1 MTRLLDFFNKHSLT
15 KRLEKI
21 KIGDCDERGKLI
33 EEYIPFIIKTISNTT
48 NKYIESENSDEYSI
62 GIEAFNEAIDK
73 YEFSKGSF
81 INFAELVIKSRI
93 LDYIR
98 KMSKHEA
105 SIPMSQ
111 FQEEEIDH
119 IEKQLQTE
127 DFTESFIFKHEI
139 EEFETKLEQFNITF
153 LDLLKEAPKHVDTRV
168 NALRIAKYIVENE
181 KLKEE
186 LMRKKTLP
194 STKLTAELGVTVKI
208 LKRSRKFIIAAVLI
222 LDSDL
227 EQLKNYI
234 SQTKGGVI
242 NDL

>member
-1 MTRLLDFFNKHSLT
+1 MTRLVDFFKKNSLT

-21 KIGDCDERGKLI
+21 KMGDCDERGKMI
-33 EEYIPFIIKTISNTT
+33 EEYIPFIIKTISNIT
-48 NKYIESENSDEYSI
+48 NKYIESENSEEYSI

-73 YEFSKGSF
+73 YECSKGSF
-81 INFAELVIKSRI
+81 ISFSELVIRSRI

-98 KMSKHEA
+98 KIKKHEV
-105 SIPMSQ
+105 SIPISQ
-111 FQEEEIDH
+111 FQGEEIDH
-119 IEKQLQTE
+119 IKKQLQTK
-127 DFTESFIFKHEI
+127 DFTESFAFKNEI

-153 LDLLKEAPKHVDTRV
+153 LDLLKESPKHIDTRA
-168 NALRIAKYIVENE
+168 NGLRIAKYIVDNK

-194 STKLTAELGVTVKI
+194 STKLRTELGVTVKI

-227 EQLKNYI
+227 ERLKNYI